1 MITINLRPGLKR
13 SKRGGGGVASL
24 AGSFQSLA
32 SSVKNPLPLASVVA
46 WILVIGFLG
55 WTWFSTSSDLGA
67 LAPELEQVRAEHQRY
82 RDFLAQKQ
90 REEVIRDSILAQIRT
105 IQAMDG
111 DRFIWPHVL
120 DEVTRALPAFTWITN
135 VSVVAGGLPDS
146 LGRRPPVQFE
156 VTGRTVDIQGY
167 TRFLRQLE
175 ESPFLRDVLAVSAET
190 VVENNRAVTAFVIR
204 ATHTSADSS
213 FIRVVPVRESVVE
226 SAVR

>member
-13 SKRGGGGVASL
+13 SKRGGGGAASL
-24 AGSFQSLA
+24 AGSFRSLA
-32 SSVKNPLPLASVVA
+32 SSVKNPLPLAAVGAWVV
-46 WILVIGFLG
+46 VIGFLG
-55 WTWFSTSSDLGA
+55 WTWFRTSAALGT
-67 LAPELEQVRAEHQRY
+67 LEPQLEETRAEHQRY

-120 DEVTRALPAFTWITN
+120 DEVTRALPAFTWVTN
-135 VSVVAGGLPDS
+135 VSAVAGGLPDS
-146 LGRRPPVQFE
+146 TGKRPPVQFE

-190 VVENNRAVTAFVIR
+190 VVESNRAVTAFVIR
-204 ATHTSADSS
+204 ATHTSADSA
-213 FIRVVPVRESVVE
+213 FIRVVPVRESIVE

>member
-13 SKRGGGGVASL
+13 SKRGGGGGASL
-24 AGSFQSLA
+24 AGSLRSLA
-32 SSVKNPLPLASVVA
+32 SSVKNPLPLAAALAWVAVV
-46 WILVIGFLG
+46 GFLG
-55 WTWFSTSSDLGA
+55 WTWFSTNSALGT
-67 LAPELEQVRAEHQRY
+67 LEPELEQVRAEHQRY

-105 IQAMDG
+105 IQSMDG

-135 VSVVAGGLPDS
+135 VSAVAGGLPDS
-146 LGRRPPVQFE
+146 TGVRPPVQVE

-175 ESPFLRDVLAVSAET
+175 ESPFLQNVMAVSAET

-204 ATHTSADSS
+204 ATHTSADSA